1 MKAQS
6 SKKRAITR
14 SLLAVVLACGL
25 MMPNAGLLAYGEE
38 QPAAPEQTL
47 AASESAEADAD
58 AVTSEEVAADDQAVT
73 DATDQAE
80 DITSEVAEQEAHE
93 DESGS
98 QGSPAEVAL
107 GSAVGALIDTSS
119 VVASPQSDAEGVAP
133 QTDADGWTA
142 YGPAGQQL
150 SVKGGTPGVDYDY
163 DATYAYS
170 RIARGNAESTHYQDA
185 RSIVRGSAASVTVPS
200 LVIKNDCTISIKNTA
215 GAQTSVTTGIVVE
228 AGVKAD
234 IVFEGVNIKG
244 PFPFNIV
251 TNSTQDAY
259 ATVERDADEITD
271 KTTVHITLADGTV
284 NYLYNSYYDYDSRTN
299 TAAGQ
304 PVAGQFSGLRCG
316 EGSVLTIDDSVRN
329 VDINGNP
336 ITPEQGKIPAGTQY
350 RGNDGEIHTA
360 DGKDTNDSLSNLES
374 KNKGALYAYGGVR
387 AAAIGGGPLED
398 SGYMTFNGG
407 DIVAWANGYGSTEGS
422 ANGAA
427 CGIGG
432 GHAGGSTKTTFN
444 GGTVNARASYHGAAI
459 GGGCTYNGGMSTSA
473 LTYPMRDALLT
484 RHANNTIAGDITI
497 NGGFVRALGAW
508 HSNAFGQGCAGNNN
522 GKTILITGG
531 TLLPTSSANTAY
543 LDIGGN
549 GGYVIITG
557 GSVNCSRINPNDP
570 KSRFKFQG
578 NDNDGKA
585 YGSILPDGNPDKT
598 NKTSLIEVDVGSK
611 IQATATAMGID
622 WATHS
627 SELLNAN
634 IEAWELLIDKVPVVP
649 QAYGAP
655 ARLDNGKLYLWL
667 KEGLNNTSQIDAN
680 FSYFVGDKLV
690 SSKTTLPVG
699 STDNTGKPPTVKE
712 WENFELSEEFV
723 EKNWTKYYDG
733 EGLAKVDLAKNP
745 IPVDNPPNNYLNDN
759 STIKYNYQQVNE
771 NGSALSA
778 ATTGTETPS
787 NTGLY
792 DIEVRSE
799 QYKTNPTFAN
809 TYWGHNATG
818 QATIK
823 PVTSKTTWDVIE
835 PVRIKTTD
843 AEGNEVIKEYT
854 TPTWMQDENAGN
866 FNTATNN
873 HLIVPVD
880 IASDVYPFGDKV
892 NGQTMTSIK
901 CAAPTGR
908 LQLYIDGR
916 AVPARLGGV
925 IELSKANLEDD
936 TYAQAWTA
944 TDETGRIH
952 SLAYFNLT
960 RGQLEAFGLED
971 KSDAGNQHH
980 VHVEYL
986 SIHDKALPRDSVD
999 AADVAALSDDDEA
1012 SSEEETPATQAGVG
1026 EVAPAYT
1033 DSSYVNYY
1041 ESTTSVSPIEIELAT
1056 PDFKL
1061 YNQFGTGYIPNGEGL
1076 SDADKVANDKKLKL
1090 DETTER
1096 DWTDADDE
1104 LKGTEDRTDV
1114 GEFRDV
1120 VDEDSGSVTE
1130 TRQDWFPLFVQT
1142 NSIGDIVFES
1152 SNPAVIQI
1160 EPNSYLTDREY
1171 VEGKTDYGIG
1181 AVARVLSAGKTT
1193 ITATI
1198 KGTGAYAS
1206 VTKSFDVYVF
1216 PDLAKKPELSI
1227 TETAYIVSRTDGTVR
1242 PGDTI
1247 RYTATATNTT
1257 KDSACINPVY
1267 EIAIPTDTTFKGVT
1281 VLDPAGNE
1289 IKDPSYRIENG
1300 KVIFDGLPTLFGNE
1314 SYKFKL
1320 DVTVN
1325 SDLFDPEHGAADFT
1339 SNSKVSG
1346 IYGINPDKFSWDDRI
1361 PAEGLP
1367 VEATSADVDPTL
1379 PDPNP
1384 DKPTPIVPGPDK
1396 AQDILGGELIEEGG
1410 STSDPDDPDA
1420 PGTKEPGVPV
1430 GPVTPDTPFAD
1441 AKEPHPDDPT
1451 RPADPTDPDDPTT
1464 TPKNPIKEGDRII
1477 SFGDEDDPK
1486 TPEDIAKELDEQIK
1500 KKLEEDP
1507 DADHVDIPVVI
1518 SRPDP
1523 AGGEPTIEHV
1533 IVTVPITDDLRPE
1546 TPDPDDRND
1555 HDIIVVPADPD
1566 PRPSGTDTEGNPIGG
1581 DIELNKSA
1589 QNVTTGFEDR
1599 VNKEIAMVGDTIRFT
1614 ISATNTR
1621 PGSSWYDVLIK
1632 DPLPEGVAYVPGSAH
1647 ITDAA
1652 GNTYSNFEVDFS
1664 AEDSTIGF
1672 CIGDLPGISTAT
1684 ITFDCVVTPVAATG
1698 IDIPANKAYAY
1709 GTLPSTVVKPNP
1721 DDPTGPVVL
1730 DRDPIPVGPYNPED
1744 TGKTWD
1750 DVDKE
1755 KQDEIKDIFGGDPE
1769 EVIEPIETPV
1779 TPIDE
1784 VFPGAPDKDKL
1795 ITTKT
1800 ATNTTERTDGS
1811 VYVGD
1816 VIHYVVTLANTDG
1829 AHTMWYDVIL
1839 EDRLPKGLNPVA
1851 GSMKLTLANGE
1862 TIDCP
1867 DEAYSEANG
1876 NIAVYAGNVRGGE
1889 QVSLAFDAIVTPDAL
1904 THGIGNVGYA
1914 YGSVAHEIP
1923 KPVLKGEEPSGMPD
1937 LGHRFDPGDGWDA
1950 FYIKN
1955 GATHSMSEVTYPAGF
1970 NGEVH
1975 DNPAYDEGYG
1985 VGSDANGQD
1994 LQALPK
2000 GLKLARTG
2008 DPLAFAVT
2016 GIAALVLIAAA
2027 CLVVA
2032 RRRSTHAVHR
2042 R

>member
-6 SKKRAITR
+6 TKTRAITR

-25 MMPNAGLLAYGEE
+25 MMPNVGLLAYGEE
-38 QPAAPEQTL
+38 QAAAPEQTQLDVADTQVDGGQVQDAAL
-47 AASESAEADAD
+47 ADETVADEAADVAELEAQHA
-58 AVTSEEVAADDQAVT
+58 EVAVEPEEGT
-73 DATDQAE
+73 T
-80 DITSEVAEQEAHE
+80 TSEVGVTPQTPLSNLAQAT
-93 DESGS
+93 
-98 QGSPAEVAL
+98 
-107 GSAVGALIDTSS
+107 AVELAAQTDTDT
-119 VVASPQSDAEGVAP
+119 QAP
-133 QTDADGWTA
+133 QADANGYTDYSG
-142 YGPAGQQL
+142 L
-150 SVKGGTPGVDYDY
+150 SIAGGTPGVDYALENVVSTSASRGQTESDTTYY
-163 DATYAYS
+163 DNGRNLPVGGS
-170 RIARGNAESTHYQDA
+170 LSTTIP
-185 RSIVRGSAASVTVPS
+185 SIV
-200 LVIKNDCTISIKNTA
+200 IKKDGTYRIKNTNGVA
-215 GAQTSVTTGIVVE
+215 TAVGTSIRVE

-234 IVFEGVNIKG
+234 ITFEGVNITSYM
-244 PFPFNIV
+244 PFNMV
-251 TNSTQDAY
+251 TNSHKSGNLT
-259 ATVERDADEITD
+259 TEISGDEITD
-271 KTTVHITLADGTV
+271 KTTVHLTLADGT
-284 NYLYNSYYDYDSRTN
+284 TN
-299 TAAGQ
+299 TLTSNYFTAVSSGSSHISY
-304 PVAGQFSGLRCG
+304 QFPALRCG
-316 EGSVLTIDDSVRN
+316 EGSVLTIDDAVRN

-336 ITPEQGKIPAGTQY
+336 ITPKDGIIPADTVY
-350 RGNDGEIHTA
+350 INRDGVQTTSTGV
-360 DGKDTNDSLSNLES
+360 GKDLESSLSNLES
-374 KNKGALYAYGGVR
+374 RNAGILNVFGGIR
-387 AAAIGGGPLED
+387 SAGIGGGPIEN
-398 SGYMTFNGG
+398 SGHMTFNGG
-407 DIVAWANGYGSTEGS
+407 VITSRANGPAGGETWGE
-422 ANGAA
+422 NGAG

-432 GHAGGSTKTTFN
+432 GHAGGSTTTIFN
-444 GGTVNARASYHGAAI
+444 GGIVDAYASYHGAAI
-459 GGGCTYNGGMSTSA
+459 GGGCTYIGGMSRGSQP
-473 LTYPMRDALLT
+473 TYPLPDAIIS
-484 RHANNTIAGDITI
+484 RNVNHTIAGDITI
-497 NGGFVRALGAW
+497 NGGFVEAHGAW
-508 HSNAFGQGCAGNNN
+508 HSNAFGQGCGGYNT
-522 GKTILITGG
+522 GKTILVTGG
-531 TLLPTSSANTAY
+531 TLLPHW
-543 LDIGGN
+543 GGN
-549 GGYVIITG
+549 GSFLEIGGMYGYVVITG
-557 GSVNCSRINPNDP
+557 GSVYCTR
-570 KSRFKFQG
+570 FQG

-585 YGSILPDGNPDKT
+585 YGDLEHKTKVGMLTINVSPKIEAMANSHGVEPDY
-598 NKTSLIEVDVGSK
+598 
-611 IQATATAMGID
+611 
-622 WATHS
+622 
-627 SELLNAN
+627 NAN
-634 IEAWELLIDKVPVVP
+634 LETWTLLINRLQPNP
-649 QAYGAP
+649 LYGAP
-655 ARLDNGKLYLWL
+655 SRLNNGHLYLWL
-667 KEGLNNTSQIDAN
+667 TEGINDTSQIDAT
-680 FSYFVGDKLV
+680 FSYYVGDTLV
-690 SSKTTLPVG
+690 SSNTNLPQG
-699 STDNTGKPPTVKE
+699 STKPGVDTFVKE
-712 WENFELSEEFV
+712 WEYFELSKEFIEE
-723 EKNWTKYYDG
+723 NWTKYYDG
-733 EGLAKVDLAKNP
+733 EPLTKVDLVTNP
-745 IPVDNPPNNYLNDN
+745 IPVDNPANGILNSNDYV
-759 STIKYNYQQVNE
+759 KYFYQQVSE
-771 NGSALSA
+771 SGDAVS
-778 ATTGTETPS
+778 TGVTSESTPADA
-787 NTGLY
+787 GLY

-799 QYKTNPTFAN
+799 QYQNDTTFMQ

-854 TPTWMQDENAGN
+854 APTWMQDENAGN

-880 IASDVYPFGDKV
+880 VASDVYPFGDKV

-944 TDETGRIH
+944 KDETGRIH

-971 KSDAGNQHH
+971 KSNAGNQHH

-986 SIHDKALPRDSVD
+986 SIHDKALPRESVD
-999 AADVAALSDDDEA
+999 AADVAALSDDEV

-1026 EVAPAYT
+1026 EVVPAYT

-1076 SDADKVANDKKLKL
+1076 SDADKAANDAKLKL

-1096 DWTDADDE
+1096 DWTDGDDE

-1346 IYGINPDKFSWDDRI
+1346 IYGIKPDKFSWDDRI

-1379 PDPNP
+1379 PNPNP
-1384 DKPTPIVPGPDK
+1384 DKPTPIVPDPDK

-1410 STSDPDDPDA
+1410 NTPDPDDPDA

-1451 RPADPTDPDDPTT
+1451 RPADPTNPDDPTT

-1486 TPEDIAKELDEQIK
+1486 TPDDIAKELDEQIK

-1555 HDIIVVPADPD
+1555 HDVIVVPADPD

-1599 VNKEIAMVGDTIRFT
+1599 TNKEIAMVGDIIRFT

-1621 PGSSWYDVLIK
+1621 LGSSWYDVLIK

-1652 GNTYSNFEVDFS
+1652 GNTYSDFEVDFS
-1664 AEDSTIGF
+1664 AEDATIGF

-1721 DDPTGPVVL
+1721 DDPTGPVIL
-1730 DRDPIPVGPYNPED
+1730 DRDPVPVGPYNPED

-1750 DVDKE
+1750 DIDKE

-1851 GSMKLTLANGE
+1851 GSMKLTLANGQ

-1904 THGIGNVGYA
+1904 TGGIGNVGYA

-1923 KPVLKGEEPSGMPD
+1923 KPVLKGEEPSSMPD

-1950 FYIKN
+1950 FYIRN
-1955 GATHSMSEVTYPAGF
+1955 GATHSMSEVAYPAGF

-1975 DNPAYDEGYG
+1975 DNSAYDEGYG
-1985 VGSDANGQD
+1985 IGAGGSDQD

-2008 DPLAFAVT
+2008 DPLVYAVT
-2016 GIAALVLIAAA
+2016 GIAALALIAAA

-2032 RRRSTHAVHR
+2032 RRRSTYGVHR